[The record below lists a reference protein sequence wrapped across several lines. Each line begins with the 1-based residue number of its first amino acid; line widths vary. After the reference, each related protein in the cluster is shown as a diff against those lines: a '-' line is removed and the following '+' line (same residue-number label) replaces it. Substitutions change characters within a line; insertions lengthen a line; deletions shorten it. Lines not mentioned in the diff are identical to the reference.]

1 MTQDDPAA
9 AVLVFTH
16 GRTYG
21 PLRGLRAHRIAGE
34 PDLDAAIG
42 PFPRLVVVGADADLA
57 AVLTRLLRAERL
69 DVEVA

>member
-1 MTQDDPAA
+1 MTQDDPVA
-9 AVLVFTH
+9 AVLLFTH

-42 PFPRLVVVGADADLA
+42 PF
-57 AVLTRLLRAERL
+57 RAWSWWAPTPTWRRC
-69 DVEVA
+69 